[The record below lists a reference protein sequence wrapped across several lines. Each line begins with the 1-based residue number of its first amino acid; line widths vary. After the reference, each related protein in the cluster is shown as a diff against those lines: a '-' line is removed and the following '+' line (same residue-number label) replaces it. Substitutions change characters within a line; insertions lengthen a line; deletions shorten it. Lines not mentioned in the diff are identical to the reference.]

1 MSLRHLRRLILARNH
16 GNLSKPLRSISS
28 QTLPVINGDIDI
40 QSSDFHRKKDLYT
53 KFHEKY
59 IEDLSSLD
67 SGANQ
72 KAIDRH
78 VKVNKKLLLKD
89 RLAAILDPG
98 SDFLELSPLAGFSL
112 EYGEIQRAGILSGIG
127 KISGQP
133 VVIQAND
140 ATVKGGTAYP
150 ITVKKQLR
158 AQEIAEE
165 NNLPC
170 LYLIDSGG
178 AFLPLQVWLVWW
190 SFYMALVD
198 GIVFYKFIYS
208 STYVAC
214 ANSCGTRQ
222 SSDCFRR
229 LLPRLTVLPR
239 SSKI

>member
-1 MSLRHLRRLILARNH
+1 MSLQHLRRFISGVNRVS
-16 GNLSKPLRSISS
+16 LSNPRSNSNPLRSVSS
-28 QTLPVINGDIDI
+28 QTFPVINGDIDV
-40 QSSDFHRKKDLYT
+40 QSSDFQRKKDLYG
-53 KFHEKY
+53 KFDEKY
-59 IEDLSSLD
+59 TQDLSSLD

-78 VKVNKKLLLKD
+78 VRINKKLLLKD
-89 RLAAILDPG
+89 RLAAVLDPG

-112 EYGEIQRAGILSGIG
+112 EYGEIQRAGILTGIG

-133 VVIQAND
+133 AVIQAND

-178 AFLPLQVWLVWW
+178 AFLPLQVRMHGDLC
-190 SFYMALVD
+190 ST
-198 GIVFYKFIYS
+198 IVCYKLICCS
-208 STYVAC
+208 W
-214 ANSCGTRQ
+214 
-222 SSDCFRR
+222 
-229 LLPRLTVLPR
+229 
-239 SSKI
+239 